1 MESVKKLEA
10 IREKYT
16 VKEMAEKLDVSLS
29 LVYKYLAQTRS
40 ITRHDTIIKI
50 DKLYKRVSDAR
61 LKDCIMSNLSEY
73 VDQLI
78 DECLDFMDR
87 GMSAGEAA
95 SEVQLQH
102 KLNDSQTDD
111 VLLRANREFYD
122 RRSDIGR

>member
-73 VDQLI
+73 VDQLR
-78 DECLDFMDR
+78 DER
-87 GMSAGEAA
+87 
-95 SEVQLQH
+95 
-102 KLNDSQTDD
+102 
-111 VLLRANREFYD
+111 
-122 RRSDIGR
+122 RRSGKRGAITAQAKRLAN